1 MSMMT
6 FSHLLNLSLS
16 FQVKKKTGEVLR
28 TLDRGSAINSFFQ
41 TLLFQL
47 APIAVDIVIAIVY
60 FWALF
65 GVGLAILVA
74 IIMSAYVTASIV
86 LTKLRVKL
94 RRDMNDKDK
103 YTRGILADALG
114 AWETIKLFGGETRE
128 MNRYGNALKA
138 YQKSEFKV
146 IASLNFL
153 NLLQNGII
161 SLGLLVGALIVAFSV
176 VVQRTR

>member
-1 MSMMT
+1 M
-6 FSHLLNLSLS
+6 
-16 FQVKKKTGEVLR
+16 V
-28 TLDRGSAINSFFQ
+28 
-41 TLLFQL
+41 
-47 APIAVDIVIAIVY
+47 
-60 FWALF
+60 
-65 GVGLAILVA
+65 
-74 IIMSAYVTASIV
+74 AYVTASIV
-86 LTKLRVKL
+86 LTNLRVKL

-114 AWETIKLFGGETRE
+114 AWETIKYFSGEERE
-128 MNRYGNALKA
+128 MKRYTDALKA

-176 VVQRTR
+176 VQGTR

>member
-1 MSMMT
+1 M
-6 FSHLLNLSLS
+6 
-16 FQVKKKTGEVLR
+16 V
-28 TLDRGSAINSFFQ
+28 
-41 TLLFQL
+41 
-47 APIAVDIVIAIVY
+47 
-60 FWALF
+60 
-65 GVGLAILVA
+65 
-74 IIMSAYVTASIV
+74 AYVTASIV
-86 LTKLRVKL
+86 LTNLRVKL

-114 AWETIKLFGGETRE
+114 AWETIKYFSGEERE
-128 MNRYGNALKA
+128 MKRYTDALKA

-176 VVQRTR
+176 VQGTRYVKRSNEVGRNAVFKQRFSFVLSGTSASSSCVSDYTACSVE